1 MGTPAEEI
9 TLPAAEK
16 ASGDKYDYFFG
27 SWSPEIGDV
36 TQDAVYTANF
46 YKVFKAF
53 TVKYEFSSVPSGR
66 ELPSEVIALLP
77 EDSTNYSVNQNIK
90 AKAPAKTTVE
100 VKGGKWIFKGFDK
113 DSITANMENAND
125 TGSVK
130 FVGYWE
136 FVAEDVP
143 SNPAE
148 PTDPTKPTDT
158 TKPSETNSDIGVT
171 SPQTGDNSHLVLW
184 IALLAAGVFGIV
196 GITVY
201 SREKRER

>member
-16 ASGDKYDYFFG
+16 ASDDKYDYFFG

-46 YKVFKAF
+46 YKVFKVF
-53 TVKYEFSSVPSGR
+53 TVKYEFSSVSSGR
-66 ELPSEVIALLP
+66 ELPGEVMALLL

-125 TGSVK
+125 AGSVK

-143 SNPAE
+143 SNPIE
-148 PTDPTKPTDT
+148 PTDP

-201 SREKRER
+201 SRGKRER